1 MAFKKS
7 KYTRNQQKAFHSG
20 RGYAIAHK
28 GKKIDF
34 KSAELKESFAEGYR
48 AGVKSVNNS
57 LKKYPNLK

>member
-20 RGYAIAHK
+20 MGYAVAHK
-28 GKKIDF
+28 EKRINF
-34 KSAELKESFAEGYR
+34 KSAKLKESFAAGYR

-57 LKKYPNLK
+57 TPL